1 MYLRTTERRN
11 KDGSVV
17 RYLALAH
24 NQRVG
29 ATTKAN
35 VLLNLGREDRLDPDG
50 LRRLVRSINRYLGEP
65 DAGTDAAES
74 AGADTAADGLRLIAS
89 RPVGA
94 AWLLHGL
101 WQALDVDTALRKVL
115 GGRRFTTDV
124 ERVLFALVANRAID
138 PSSKLAAAE
147 WASHDVAIPGLDGMD
162 DDQAYRAMDLLIEAD
177 TDAKVQE
184 AVFFAVADLLNLEV
198 DLLFF
203 DTTSTYFE
211 RDIED
216 APSGDGEPGF
226 RRYGHSKDHRKD
238 LPQIVIGL
246 AVTREGIPVRCW
258 CWPGNTNDEAIL
270 PEVRD
275 GLRGWRLGRVVT
287 VVDRGFSSREN
298 LAYLQ
303 RAGGHYIAGE
313 RMRDGTPH
321 AAEALSRQGRYQQ
334 VRDNL
339 RVKEVRIDATPG
351 IRWIICHNPEEA
363 ERDATQREAAITRI
377 RAELDRISTARTRAR
392 EQARNRRAATM
403 SAATTMSAAARRKA
417 EQATERE
424 EAAHVKAEC
433 ALREHPALGRWL
445 RQTPSGRLVLDK
457 AKITAEARLDGKYL
471 LSTSDPDL
479 SAEDVALGYKNLLE
493 AERGFRDLKST
504 IELRPVFHRLEPSI
518 RAHLLLCWLA
528 LLLIRVAERRTG
540 DDLAAH
546 QPRAG
551 PAARDHPRRAGRD
564 GCSDHRAHHRAVEHS
579 SGLRTH
585 PTAPDHHP
593 RPHLSSRNALTRPP
607 ARRGHTPA
615 SSPRTRSSRS
625 HPRFGCHVCPRTAEP
640 G

>member
-1 MYLRTTERRN
+1 MYLRTTARAN

-29 ATTKAN
+29 AATKAN

-65 DAGTDAAES
+65 DTDGGTDTAAATGTDAA
-74 AGADTAADGLRLIAS
+74 TDGLRLMSS
-89 RPVGA
+89 RPAGA

-101 WQALDVDTALRKVL
+101 WKALDVDSALRKVL
-115 GGRRFTTDV
+115 GGRRLRTDV

-138 PSSKLAAAE
+138 PASKLAAAE
-147 WASHDVAIPGLDGMD
+147 WASHDVAIPDLEGMD
-162 DDQAYRAMDLLIEAD
+162 EDQAYRAMDLLVEAD
-177 TDAKVQE
+177 TDASVQE

-211 RDIED
+211 RDTED
-216 APSGDGEPGF
+216 PDPDGEDGTPGF
-226 RRYGHSKDHRKD
+226 RRYGHSKDHRRD

-258 CWPGNTNDEAIL
+258 CWPGNTNDQAIL

-313 RMRDGTPH
+313 RMRDGNAQAH
-321 AAEALSRQGRYQQ
+321 EALSRQGRYQS

-339 RVKEVRIDATPG
+339 RVKEVKIASTPG
-351 IRWIICHNPEEA
+351 IRWIICHNPDEA
-363 ERDATQREAAITRI
+363 ERDHAAREAAIARI
-377 RAELDRISTARTRAR
+377 RAELDRITTARARAR
-392 EQARNRRAATM
+392 EQARARRAA
-403 SAATTMSAAARRKA
+403 STTMSATARTKADRKKADRKA
-417 EQATERE
+417 AAD

-445 RQTPSGRLVLDK
+445 RQTPSGRLVLDR

-504 IELRPVFHRLEPSI
+504 IELRPVFHRIEPRI
-518 RAHLLLCWLA
+518 RAHVLLCWLA

-540 DDLAAH
+540 QTWRTIARELGRLHAITLS
-546 QPRAG
+546 G
-551 PAARDHPRRAGRD
+551 PAGTVVQTTEPTTAQSSILRACGLTPPPRITTLD
-564 GCSDHRAHHRAVEHS
+564 PS
-579 SGLRTH
+579 
-585 PTAPDHHP
+585 
-593 RPHLSSRNALTRPP
+593 
-607 ARRGHTPA
+607 
-615 SSPRTRSSRS
+615 
-625 HPRFGCHVCPRTAEP
+625 
-640 G
+640 

>member
-1 MYLRTTERRN
+1 MYLRTTERKN
-11 KDGSVV
+11 NDGSVV

-29 ATTKAN
+29 AATKAN

-65 DAGTDAAES
+65 DTGAGAGTDAAAVTGTDS
-74 AGADTAADGLRLIAS
+74 VTDGLRLMAS
-89 RPVGA
+89 RPAGA

-101 WQALDVDTALRKVL
+101 WTALDVDTALRKVL
-115 GGRRFTTDV
+115 GGRRFSTDV

-138 PSSKLAAAE
+138 PASKLAAAD
-147 WASHDVAIPGLDGMD
+147 WASHDVAIPGLEGMD

-177 TDAKVQE
+177 TDAHVQE

-211 RDIED
+211 RDTED
-216 APSGDGEPGF
+216 LDPTDGDDDDGSGGF

-258 CWPGNTNDEAIL
+258 CWPGNTNDQAIL

-313 RMRDGTPH
+313 RMGDGNAH
-321 AAEALSRQGRYQQ
+321 AHEALSRQGRYQS

-339 RVKEVRIDATPG
+339 RVKEVRIDSTPG
-351 IRWIICHNPEEA
+351 IRWIICHNPDEA
-363 ERDATQREAAITRI
+363 ERDQAARDAAIARI
-377 RAELDRISTARTRAR
+377 TTELDRITTARARAR
-392 EQARNRRAATM
+392 EQARTRRAAKDMTP
-403 SAATTMSAAARRKA
+403 AARQRA
-417 EQATERE
+417 EQTAERD

-445 RQTPSGRLVLDK
+445 RQTPSGRLVLDR

-504 IELRPVFHRLEPSI
+504 IELRPVFHRIEPRI
-518 RAHLLLCWLA
+518 RAHVLLCWLA

-540 DDLAAH
+540 
-546 QPRAG
+546 
-551 PAARDHPRRAGRD
+551 
-564 GCSDHRAHHRAVEHS
+564 
-579 SGLRTH
+579 
-585 PTAPDHHP
+585 
-593 RPHLSSRNALTRPP
+593 
-607 ARRGHTPA
+607 
-615 SSPRTRSSRS
+615 
-625 HPRFGCHVCPRTAEP
+625 
-640 G
+640 

>member
-1 MYLRTTERRN
+1 MYLRTTARRN

-29 ATTKAN
+29 AATKAN

-65 DAGTDAAES
+65 DTDAGTDATAVI
-74 AGADTAADGLRLIAS
+74 GTDTDTAAEGLRLIAS
-89 RPVGA
+89 RPAGA
-94 AWLLHGL
+94 AWLLDGL
-101 WQALDVDTALRKVL
+101 WKALGVDAALRTVL

-138 PSSKLAAAE
+138 PASKLAAAE
-147 WASHDVAIPGLDGMD
+147 WASADVAIPGLDQMDPGMT

-177 TDAKVQE
+177 TDASVQE

-211 RDIED
+211 RDTED
-216 APSGDGEPGF
+216 PDPADGTDSTGGIGGERGF
-226 RRYGHSKDHRKD
+226 RRYGHSKDHRRD

-246 AVTREGIPVRCW
+246 AVTREGIPVRVW
-258 CWPGNTNDEAIL
+258 CWPGNTNDQAIL

-287 VVDRGFSSREN
+287 VVDRGFSSTEN
-298 LAYLQ
+298 LAYLR

-313 RMRDGTPH
+313 RMRDGSVH
-321 AAEALSRQGRYQQ
+321 AAEALSRQGRYQR

-339 RVKEVRIDATPG
+339 RVKEVKLDSTPG
-351 IRWIICHNPEEA
+351 VRWIICHNPEEA
-363 ERDATQREAAITRI
+363 EREAAQREAAIARI
-377 RAELDRISTARTRAR
+377 TTELDRIATARTRAR
-392 EQARNRRAATM
+392 DQARTRRAATSM
-403 SAATTMSAAARRKA
+403 TAVARKKA
-417 EQATERE
+417 ERNAERE

-445 RQTPSGRLVLDK
+445 RQTPSGRLTLNR
-457 AKITAEARLDGKYL
+457 AKIAAETKLDGKYL

-504 IELRPVFHRLEPSI
+504 IELRPVFHRLEPRI
-518 RAHLLLCWLA
+518 RAHVLLCWLA

-540 DDLAAH
+540 LTWRRIARELGRLHAITLS
-546 QPRAG
+546 G
-551 PAARDHPRRAGRD
+551 PAGT
-564 GCSDHRAHHRAVEHS
+564 VVQTTE
-579 SGLRTH
+579 
-585 PTAPDHHP
+585 PTAAQLSILRACGLAPPP
-593 RPHLSSRNALTRPP
+593 RITTLDP
-607 ARRGHTPA
+607 
-615 SSPRTRSSRS
+615 
-625 HPRFGCHVCPRTAEP
+625 V
-640 G
+640 

>member
-1 MYLRTTERRN
+1 MYLRTTARAN

-24 NQRVG
+24 NQRHG
-29 ATTKAN
+29 AATKAN

-50 LRRLVRSINRYLGEP
+50 LRRLVRSINRYLGESDTDDT
-65 DAGTDAAES
+65 DAGTDAA
-74 AGADTAADGLRLIAS
+74 AVTGTDTAVDGLQLLSS
-89 RPVGA
+89 RPAGA
-94 AWLLHGL
+94 AWLLDGL
-101 WQALDVDTALRKVL
+101 WKTLDVDTALRKVL

-147 WASHDVAIPGLDGMD
+147 WASHDVAIPGLAGMD
-162 DDQAYRAMDLLIEAD
+162 DDQAYRAMDLLVEAD
-177 TDAKVQE
+177 TDASVQE

-211 RDIED
+211 RDTED
-216 APSGDGEPGF
+216 ADTDGEQGF
-226 RRYGHSKDHRKD
+226 RRYGHSKDHRRD

-258 CWPGNTNDEAIL
+258 CWPGNTNDQAIL
-270 PEVRD
+270 PEVKD

-313 RMRDGTPH
+313 RMRDGNAQAH
-321 AAEALSRQGRYQQ
+321 EALSRQGRYQS

-339 RVKEVRIDATPG
+339 RVKEVKIASTPG

-363 ERDATQREAAITRI
+363 ERDQAARDAAIVRI
-377 RAELDRISTARTRAR
+377 GAELDRITTARARAR
-392 EQARNRRAATM
+392 EQARARRTASSTPRAAVSAATRTKADRRAA
-403 SAATTMSAAARRKA
+403 AD
-417 EQATERE
+417 

-445 RQTPSGRLVLDK
+445 RQTPSGRLVLDR

-504 IELRPVFHRLEPSI
+504 IELRPVFHRIEPRI
-518 RAHLLLCWLA
+518 RAHVLLCWLA

-540 DDLAAH
+540 QTWRQINRELGRLHAITLS
-546 QPRAG
+546 G
-551 PAARDHPRRAGRD
+551 PAGTVVQTTEPTTAQLGILRACGLTPPPRITTLD
-564 GCSDHRAHHRAVEHS
+564 
-579 SGLRTH
+579 
-585 PTAPDHHP
+585 
-593 RPHLSSRNALTRPP
+593 P
-607 ARRGHTPA
+607 A
-615 SSPRTRSSRS
+615 
-625 HPRFGCHVCPRTAEP
+625 
-640 G
+640 